1 MFFYLIDGV
10 LSFRWILIKSV
21 FKINFIILGFCGCLC
36 LIIVLYFICFSTLSH
51 ERSRPVSDTMKD
63 RIIELLAK
71 RADLR
76 RSSDDDIFDLITKIF
91 AIIGAAAVIAAFVYG
106 IYRLL
111 SSKYVLEEDDEYD
124 DDFVDEELETD

>member
-1 MFFYLIDGV
+1 M
-10 LSFRWILIKSV
+10 
-21 FKINFIILGFCGCLC
+21 
-36 LIIVLYFICFSTLSH
+36 
-51 ERSRPVSDTMKD
+51 SDTMKD